1 MFRASRSVV
10 LPFCLHSVLRGS
22 HTKERGMSV
31 VLQPFLLQVSLSTKY
46 TNHQFQT
53 KRASVFGYLFS
64 ENKKLKKGHVM
75 MMMMMMMIPLLKCQ
89 DCNSGV

>member
-1 MFRASRSVV
+1 
-10 LPFCLHSVLRGS
+10 
-22 HTKERGMSV
+22 MSV

-64 ENKKLKKGHVM
+64 ENKKLKKGHV
-75 MMMMMMMIPLLKCQ
+75 IINGLIES
-89 DCNSGV
+89 CNIRDHYSHCIHSKPVTR